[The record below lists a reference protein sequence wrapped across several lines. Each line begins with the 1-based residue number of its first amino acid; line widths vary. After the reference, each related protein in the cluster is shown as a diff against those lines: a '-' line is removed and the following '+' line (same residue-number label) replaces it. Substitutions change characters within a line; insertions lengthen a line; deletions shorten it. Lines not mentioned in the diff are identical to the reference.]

1 VGSVSFDPLV
11 ATQAATMVRDSLA
24 RGCGGLMLV
33 VGREEHHRGLEPELQ
48 AATVVLAGS
57 ATAVWASRLAGRR
70 LPQRV
75 RPTALAEALCGGA
88 AADGR
93 RVFVVGGAPGAPG
106 VPSGGQRAAAVL
118 GLRFRGLRIA
128 GSASPPADG
137 SPAVWA
143 ALSADIVEAK
153 PDLVLVGL
161 DAGAQEQAL
170 AALRP
175 QLPGAWL
182 LGSADMIDTLLGD
195 QTTQRPRVQLRLRA
209 ARAAV
214 AHVVALLGYVAA
226 ARMQGQRQS

>member
-11 ATQAATMVRDSLA
+11 ATQAAAMVRDSLA

-33 VGREEHHRGLEPELQ
+33 VGRDLHHRGLEPGLQ

-57 ATAVWASRLAGRR
+57 ATAVWAARLAGRR
-70 LPQRV
+70 LPQWV
-75 RPTALAEALCGGA
+75 RPTELVEALCGAA

-128 GSASPPADG
+128 GSASPPADC

-143 ALSADIVEAK
+143 ALSADVVEAK

-182 LGSADMIDTLLGD
+182 LGSAGMIDALLGD
-195 QTTQRPRVQLRLRA
+195 QTNQRPRTRLVA
-209 ARAAV
+209 TRAAV
-214 AHVVALLGYVAA
+214 AHVVGLLGYVAA
-226 ARMQGQRQS
+226 ARMQGPRQS